1 MIHQIHSAINQQL
14 VAAILTPDGL
24 QTRAN
29 ASDDNKILQVS
40 LLNLSAGR
48 TVLPHRH
55 LPVER
60 CTVGTVETW
69 VVISG
74 TVRATVFDI
83 DKTQL
88 ASLELEAG
96 QCMTLYQGGHSF
108 ETISDAVVYEI
119 KNGPYY
125 GPTADLEKFE

>member
-1 MIHQIHSAINQQL
+1 MIYQIHSAVNQQL
-14 VAAILTPDGL
+14 VAAVITPDGS
-24 QTRAN
+24 QNRVN
-29 ASDDNKILQVS
+29 AGDDSKILQVS

-48 TVLPHRH
+48 MVSPHRH
-55 LPVER
+55 LPVNR
-60 CTVGTVETW
+60 VTVGTVETW

-88 ASLELEAG
+88 ATLELAAG

-119 KNGPYY
+119 KNGPYF